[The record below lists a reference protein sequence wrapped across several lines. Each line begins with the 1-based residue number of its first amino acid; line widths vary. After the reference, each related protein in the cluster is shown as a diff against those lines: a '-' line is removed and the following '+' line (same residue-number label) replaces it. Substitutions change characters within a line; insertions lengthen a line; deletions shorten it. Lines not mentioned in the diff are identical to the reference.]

1 MPFRLPLTN
10 WRDSVP
16 RARRALVY
24 ANIMILLGQ
33 LTGVNAIMY
42 YMSVLMN
49 QIGFDDEKATY
60 MSLVGGGSLLIGTI
74 PAIFLMET
82 CGRRFWAIIMLPGFF
97 IGLVLI
103 GVAYQIP
110 IDTNLQAA
118 EGLYLSGLI
127 IYMMFFGSYACLT
140 WGKPSRLSLSFFF
153 TDACDQLSH
162 LKCTQ
167 PTFEVMA

>member
-1 MPFRLPLTN
+1 
-10 WRDSVP
+10 
-16 RARRALVY
+16 
-24 ANIMILLGQ
+24 MILLGQ

-140 WGKPSRLSLSFFF
+140 WGKSSCLSLSFFF
-153 TDACDQLSH
+153 TNACD
-162 LKCTQ
+162 
-167 PTFEVMA
+167 

>member
-1 MPFRLPLTN
+1 MLNQNETPSCTN
-10 WRDSVP
+10 WNGSVP
-16 RARRALVY
+16 RARRALIY

-82 CGRRFWAIIMLPGFF
+82 CGRRFWAITMLPGFF
-97 IGLVLI
+97 VGLVLI

-140 WGKPSRLSLSFFF
+140 WGKSSFSFSYSPARVIHTVTNIPRSRPL
-153 TDACDQLSH
+153 
-162 LKCTQ
+162 
-167 PTFEVMA
+167 